1 MRIMKKLLF
10 ICTLSLMFSTASLAQ
25 FWVKGTWVNNARQPN
40 GHFRIANKIEI
51 SDNNFS
57 KVSVIG
63 SGTFRKVGDGYG
75 EPSTY
80 FNQVTFIGHQDH
92 VVTKADKIWDNVAKR
107 HIIIFES
114 AERRNTRNNRLWKDI
129 EYYAYAFYHNPNN
142 LKQLIVVLRQG
153 VRSCTIDNKMPQI
166 HQPNPDI
173 GLYNSLPIID
183 SVVFNGLDDARTLD
197 VPSSFTNISSPI
209 GQNGIEGVRV
219 TGLPS
224 NLGSILTNKLN
235 PSKTQFRLVITGFE
249 TLTTDDDRCNGQ
261 VVSEYRNKAEYLG
274 VLQAWIKYN
283 ASCNGSGDI
292 GNFGNIFNFPA
303 SSTPAVPNALILEP
317 NKKHSVNISR
327 NITISAG
334 QFNNTTLVI
343 GGFLNEIDI
352 CTALEIPYT
361 SRTVQ
366 TRNGCATMLF
376 RDMNVGA
383 NYIDIK
389 TNRDTFRIHFEVSEL

>member
-1 MRIMKKLLF
+1 MRTMKKLLF

-75 EPSTY
+75 EPSSGFY
-80 FNQVTFIGHQDH
+80 QVTFKGHQDH
-92 VVTKADKIWDNVAKR
+92 VVTQADKKWDNVAKR
-107 HIIIFES
+107 HIFIFRS
-114 AERRNTRNNRLWKDI
+114 AERKNTRNNRLWKDI
-129 EYYAYAFYHNPNN
+129 EYYAYAFYQNPNN
-142 LKQLIVVLRQG
+142 YKQLIVVLRKG
-153 VRSCTIDNKMPQI
+153 VHSFTIDNKMPQI
-166 HQPNPDI
+166 SDNRSIIDR
-173 GLYNSLPIID
+173 YNDLPLID
-183 SVVFNGLDDARTLD
+183 SVVFNGLDDARTQD
-197 VPSSFTNISSPI
+197 VPASFTNISSPI
-209 GQNGIEGVRV
+209 GGNKIEGVQV

-261 VVSEYRNKAEYLG
+261 VVSLYKNKAEYLG

-303 SSTPAVPNALILEP
+303 SNTSAVPNALILEP

-352 CTALEIPYT
+352 CTVQEIPYT
-361 SRTVQ
+361 SRIVKPSS
-366 TRNGCATMLF
+366 GCVTLLF
-376 RDMNVGA
+376 KDMNVGA

-389 TNRDTFRIHFEVSEL
+389 TNIDTFRIHFEVSEL